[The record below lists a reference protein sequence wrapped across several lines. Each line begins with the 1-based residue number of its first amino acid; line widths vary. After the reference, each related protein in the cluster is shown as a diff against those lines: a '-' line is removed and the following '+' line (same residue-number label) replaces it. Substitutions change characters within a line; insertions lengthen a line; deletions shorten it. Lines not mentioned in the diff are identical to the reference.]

1 MGTDVRRDDWLA
13 MSDEA
18 LHRACEEDFYRAS
31 GPGGQK
37 RNKTESA
44 VRLRH
49 IPTGLMVVATESRS
63 REENRQR
70 ALRRIRSAIALR
82 LREPVDDT
90 CLATALT
97 SLIAEGLQLGVKHP
111 QFLAS
116 AAALLDLLD
125 HHHAK
130 LSIVAERISQPT
142 AQLVRFLKQ
151 SDELWEQTQHLRSKY
166 DLPLLK

>member
-1 MGTDVRRDDWLA
+1 
-13 MSDEA
+13 
-18 LHRACEEDFYRAS
+18 
-31 GPGGQK
+31 
-37 RNKTESA
+37 
-44 VRLRH
+44 
-49 IPTGLMVVATESRS
+49 
-63 REENRQR
+63 
-70 ALRRIRSAIALR
+70 
-82 LREPVDDT
+82 
-90 CLATALT
+90 LATALT